1 MNNHLRKALLPILGA
16 VVVGLS
22 MSAATAGP
30 LVYQPINPSFGGDP
44 FIGNHLLNKAQAQD
58 NYRDPDARS
67 LEPLSATERLVQNL
81 ESRLISQLITDVGRG
96 ELNQGSFDS
105 SDFGVVVRDEGG
117 LLVLRITDK
126 VTGDTT
132 DISVG
137 GAFTSG
143 F

>member
-22 MSAATAGP
+22 MSAAMAGP

-58 NYRDPDARS
+58 NYRDPNARS

>member
-16 VVVGLS
+16 VVAGLS

>member
-1 MNNHLRKALLPILGA
+1 MNNNLRKALLPILGA

-22 MSAATAGP
+22 MSAAMAGP

-58 NYRDPDARS
+58 NYRDPNARS

>member
-1 MNNHLRKALLPILGA
+1 MKNNITKVIMATLGTLLLTA
-16 VVVGLS
+16 SVS
-22 MSAATAGP
+22 NAAAGQ
-30 LVYQPINPSFGGDP
+30 LTYQPINPSFGGDP

-58 NYRDPDARS
+58 RNTDPNARS
-67 LEPLSATERLVQNL
+67 LEPLSATDRLVQNL

-96 ELNQGSFDS
+96 ELNEGSFDS
-105 SDFGVVVRDEGG
+105 SDFSVVVRDDGG

-126 VTGDTT
+126 TTGDTT